1 MEAER
6 SMKLTEEHRANYA
19 PEFLARVAAKHSAM
33 GRLKQAAKPKVKP
46 AENVVQDALDR
57 HGAARQVMRDN
68 GMPDWVRQIVFSVA
82 EANEVSA
89 AKIMLKEQSRVAVRA
104 RNEALYRVKE
114 AKPDLSLPKIGGWF
128 GMDHTTVMYAL
139 ARHAEATGDCPL
151 TDYNLD
157 KAMRARRAA
166 NRKARLQ
173 NQSEA

>member
-1 MEAER
+1 MAF
-6 SMKLTEEHRANYA
+6 SVEHRANYA

-33 GRLKQAAKPKVKP
+33 VRQKQAAAPKVKVIAP
-46 AENVVQDALDR
+46 VVDDALDR

-89 AKIMLKEQSRVAVRA
+89 AKIMMKEQSRVAVRA
-104 RNEALYRVKE
+104 RNEAIYRVK
-114 AKPDLSLPKIGGWF
+114 AARPHLSLPKIGTWF
-128 GMDHTTVMYAL
+128 DFDHTTVMYAL
-139 ARHAEATGDCPL
+139 ARHAEATGDSPL

-157 KAMRARRAA
+157 KALRARRAA